1 MPKSQIIKDVVEDN
15 VPLEQSLNRLFLLA
29 VDTKNAPLAKWAQK
43 ELNGYETGEDLPD
56 YRYVRDIELQYNG
69 FNDRAQVKGA
79 PLPPGAVSETT
90 MEKISNVGVY
100 DGLHYLEE
108 LAQKSEPTTR
118 DLSFLSPQVSE
129 STRNLL
135 ACTSIFQ
142 VIPQSFFQSISAA
155 VKNRTIIALTALE
168 KIYGNLD
175 SMEPDVSSKLLFL
188 DSYNAM
194 INRVVFNVD
203 FPSVLAERKAWYSRL
218 PWHIL
223 LPILSALAGAAIAT
237 ILIKTYG
244 W

>member
-1 MPKSQIIKDVVEDN
+1 MPKSQIIKDIVEDK
-15 VPLEQSLNRLFLLA
+15 VPLEQSLNRIFLLA

-79 PLPPGAVSETT
+79 PLPPGAISGTT

-100 DGLHYLEE
+100 DGLHYIEE
-108 LAQKSEPTTR
+108 LAKKPEPTTR
-118 DLSFLSPQVSE
+118 DLSFLSQQVSE

-142 VIPQSFFQSISAA
+142 VIPQSFFQSVSASI
-155 VKNRTIIALTALE
+155 KNRAVIALTALE

-175 SMEPDVSSKLLFL
+175 SLSPDISSKLLVI

-203 FPSVLAERKAWYSRL
+203 FPSVLAERKAWYARL

-223 LPILSALAGAAIAT
+223 LPILSALAGAGITAILMNA
-237 ILIKTYG
+237 YG
-244 W
+244 